1 VSGRLCAIAGGG
13 SQVATD
19 LIALLTADGWE
30 VSAVDVADYDL
41 LVPEEAERWAASLP
55 RADALV
61 HLVGGWRGGHL
72 IDETPAEDIALL
84 DDLLIRTVRNTTR
97 AFAPK
102 LRDAGGR
109 FVLVSSRQ
117 AQAPD
122 AKNAAYAASKA
133 YAEAWTLAFAR
144 DLAEHGGT
152 ANVVVVNAIGD
163 GKPSFTPAAHLAAAI
178 ARMVSDE
185 GSRMNGQRLS
195 LHG

>member
-1 VSGRLCAIAGGG
+1 MSRTCAIAGGG
-13 SQVATD
+13 SQVAKD
-19 LIALLTADGWE
+19 LIALLEADGWE

-41 LVPEEAERWAASLP
+41 LVADDARRWAASLE
-55 RADALV
+55 RVDGLV
-61 HLVGGWRGGHL
+61 HLVGGWRGGKL
-72 IDETPAEDIALL
+72 IDEAPDEDIALL

-109 FVLVSSRQ
+109 FVLVSSKQ
-117 AQAPD
+117 AQDPD

-144 DLAEHGGT
+144 DLGEHGGT

-163 GKPSFTPAAHLAAAI
+163 DKPAFTPAAHLAAGI
-178 ARMVSDE
+178 AGILSE
-185 GSRMNGQRLS
+185 HGSRMNGQRLS